1 MTGKDGVFTSLS
13 KDTSTPPYDPTG
25 QVIDPLCSMS
35 GSYVYSRIRYN
46 NNSEFALIAARLE
59 LRSSANYG
67 TGADLT
73 DSGKIQ
79 ELIGAKKSTVSN
91 SATDQ
96 LYIVTSLH

>member
-13 KDTSTPPYDPTG
+13 KDTSTPPYDPT
-25 QVIDPLCSMS
+25 QQIIDPLCSMS
-35 GSYVYSRIRYN
+35 GSYVYSRMKYGTD
-46 NNSEFALIAARLE
+46 SEIALIAARLE
-59 LRSSANYG
+59 VRSSANYG

-79 ELIGAKKSTVSN
+79 ELIGAKKSTVPD